1 MRRDGSM
8 TKVLATGTFDILHPG
23 HILYLEEAK
32 KLGDELF
39 VIVARDANIKHKPK
53 PVIPE
58 NQRLRMVKAL
68 RVVDEAILGSE
79 SDIFEPLFQIKPDII
94 ALGFDQKFDET
105 WLEKELSKRGIEAR
119 VVRIEKFEDCELCST
134 AKIFNRIVER
144 YSSNK

>member
-1 MRRDGSM
+1 MR
-8 TKVLATGTFDILHPG
+8 VLATGTFDILHPG
-23 HILYLEEAK
+23 HIAYLEEAK

-39 VIVARDANIKHKPK
+39 VIVARDVNIKHKPK

-68 RVVDEAILGSE
+68 KIVDEAILGSE

-94 ALGFDQKFDET
+94 ALGFDQKFDEA
-105 WLEKELSKRGIEAR
+105 WLENELSKRGIKAK

-134 AKIFNRIVER
+134 AKIFSRIVER
-144 YSSNK
+144 HSQNMLNK

>member
-1 MRRDGSM
+1 MIR
-8 TKVLATGTFDILHPG
+8 VLATGTFDILHPG
-23 HILYLEEAK
+23 HIAYLEEAK
-32 KLGDELF
+32 KLGDELI

-68 RVVDEAILGSE
+68 KIVDEAILGSE

-94 ALGFDQKFDET
+94 ALGFDQKFDDA
-105 WLEKELSKRGIEAR
+105 WLEMELNKRGIKAK

-144 YSSNK
+144 HSENMLNK

>member
-134 AKIFNRIVER
+134 AKIFTRIVER

>member
-1 MRRDGSM
+1 M

-134 AKIFNRIVER
+134 AKIFTRIVER